1 MSQHQPNATNQR
13 TVPMGV
19 RPLSFH
25 IDTHDRQWLFRTN
38 DKVCVVM
45 SQHYIQE
52 PSFPWQ
58 PVYGK
63 VVQTSPSQTQAL
75 VRSWEYGSTGWHER
89 DFTVRYDEMINLTRL
104 SVSQATTTM
113 ARVAELRTQLLD
125 TRKCEE
131 INSPST
137 WLQAERPNPN
147 QSTADVT
154 EVRNSFEETIRRK
167 RDLIDAMRCTNK
179 TISKMMRTVV
189 LETSVRVGAN
199 ALGVGPSIHKIS
211 ETILHIMQLSDGIRL
226 RDPNILP
233 EY

>member
-1 MSQHQPNATNQR
+1 MSQHQPNATTPR
-13 TVPMGV
+13 TVPTGV

-25 IDTHDRQWLFRTN
+25 INTHNRQWLFRT
-38 DKVCVVM
+38 DDQVCVVM

-63 VVQTSPSQTQAL
+63 VVQTSPNQTQAL

-89 DFTVRYDEMINLTRL
+89 DITVRYDEMINLTRL
-104 SVSQATTTM
+104 SVPQVTTTM
-113 ARVAELRTQLLD
+113 ARVAELRSQLLD

-147 QSTADVT
+147 QSNADV
-154 EVRNSFEETIRRK
+154 N
-167 RDLIDAMRCTNK
+167 
-179 TISKMMRTVV
+179 
-189 LETSVRVGAN
+189 
-199 ALGVGPSIHKIS
+199 
-211 ETILHIMQLSDGIRL
+211 
-226 RDPNILP
+226 
-233 EY
+233 